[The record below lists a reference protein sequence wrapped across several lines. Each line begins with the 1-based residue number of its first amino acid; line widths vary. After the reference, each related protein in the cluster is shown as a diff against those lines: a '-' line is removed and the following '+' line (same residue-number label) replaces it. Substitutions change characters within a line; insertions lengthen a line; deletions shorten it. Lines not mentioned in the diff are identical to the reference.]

1 MTELKNRI
9 TLHHLWLNNQKKIGL
24 KFYPN
29 KGIHAIIKTLPEPKW
44 SKQYN
49 MAYVTNTNENLE
61 LIFSLFK
68 GVAWIDLNYFL
79 PKKKKEKTKN
89 TFVLNKL
96 KEKVLPVDYR
106 TCPESYIQKLEL
118 LNYSKST
125 AKTYISFFE
134 KFINYYKKIE
144 LKNFDENDIRNYM
157 QIMVHE
163 GKSSSYLNQLVNS
176 IKFYF
181 EVVLGMPNRYYML
194 ERPIKKK
201 MLPKVISKNEVLRI
215 INCTNN
221 IKHKCVVSL
230 LYSSGIRRGELL
242 NLKLQD
248 IDSERMLIFVN
259 SGKGNKDRYT
269 LLSEQLLNDLR
280 LYVKKWK
287 PQVYL
292 FEGKTGVQFT
302 GSSVLKIVRNAAEK
316 ARIGK
321 VITPHILR
329 HSFATHLLET
339 GIDLRYIQTLLGHS
353 SSKTTEIYTQVALN
367 GIKNIKNPLDSLY
380 LTS

>member
-1 MTELKNRI
+1 MTNLKNRI
-9 TLHHLWLNNQKKIGL
+9 TLYHLWINNHKKIGL

-49 MAYVTNTNENLE
+49 MAYIDNTNENLE
-61 LIFSLFK
+61 LIFDLFK
-68 GVAWIDLNYFL
+68 GFAWVDLNYFL
-79 PKKKKEKTKN
+79 PKKKKEKTTN
-89 TFVLNKL
+89 TFETKEL
-96 KEKVLPVDYR
+96 KEKELPLDYR
-106 TCPESYIQKLEL
+106 TCPKAYIQKLEL

-134 KFINYYKKIE
+134 KFINHYKKIE
-144 LKNFDENDIRNYM
+144 LSDFDENDIRNYM
-157 QIMVHE
+157 QLMVHQ
-163 GKSSSYLNQLVNS
+163 GKSDSYLNQLVNS

-181 EVVLGMPNRYYML
+181 EIVLGMPNRYYML
-194 ERPIKKK
+194 ERPKKK
-201 MLPKVISKNEVLRI
+201 RMLPKVISKNEVLRI

-230 LYSSGIRRGELL
+230 LYSSGLRRSELL
-242 NLKLQD
+242 NLKLKD

-269 LLSEQLLNDLR
+269 LLSTQLLEDLR
-280 LYVKKWK
+280 LYVKQWK

-292 FEGKTGVQFT
+292 FEGKSAIQFT
-302 GSSVLKIVRNAAEK
+302 GSSVLQIVKKAAQK

-367 GIKNIKNPLDSLY
+367 NIKNIKNPLDSLY
-380 LTS
+380 LSS

>member
-1 MTELKNRI
+1 MTDLKNRI
-9 TLHHLWLNNQKKIGL
+9 TLHHLWINNSKKIGL

-29 KGIHAIIKTLPEPKW
+29 KGIQAIVKTLPEPKW
-44 SKQYN
+44 SKQYD
-49 MAYVTNTNENLE
+49 MAYITNTNENLE
-61 LIFSLFK
+61 LIFALFK
-68 GVAWIDLNYFL
+68 GFAWVDLNYFL

-89 TFVLNKL
+89 TFETKQL
-96 KEKVLPVDYR
+96 KEKTLPLDYR
-106 TCPESYIQKLEL
+106 VCPKTYIQKLEL
-118 LNYSKST
+118 LNYSKIT

-134 KFINYYKKIE
+134 KFINHYKQIKLSDFNE
-144 LKNFDENDIRNYM
+144 YDIRSYM
-157 QIMVHE
+157 QLMVHQ
-163 GKSSSYLNQLVNS
+163 GKSDSYLNQLVNS

-194 ERPIKKK
+194 ERPMKKR

-221 IKHKCVVSL
+221 IKHKCIVSL
-230 LYSSGIRRGELL
+230 LYSSGLRRSELL
-242 NLKLQD
+242 NLKLKD

-269 LLSEQLLNDLR
+269 LLSEQLLDDLR
-280 LYVKKWK
+280 VYVKQWK

-292 FEGKTGVQFT
+292 FEGKIGIQFT
-302 GSSVLKIVRNAAEK
+302 GSSVLKIVKNAAVK

-321 VITPHILR
+321 VITPHVLR

-367 GIKNIKNPLDSLY
+367 SIKNIKNPLDSLY
-380 LTS
+380 LSS